1 MRVGSKASEGQ
12 RRKEEGRE
20 RELERREREK
30 GHTMRQDEMKKV
42 LEMGVLLSAERDMDR
57 LLDQILSCAMDLA
70 RCDGGTLYLLDGDVL
85 RFKIMRT
92 DSLGT
97 RSGRDGRAPDLP
109 PVRLSRENVCA
120 LALLEDRTISI
131 QDVYHAPGCDFSG
144 PIAYDALTGYHTQ
157 SMLVVPM
164 RGRRGERVGVLQLI
178 NALDSQ
184 GNICAFQEEMAL
196 VLESLASQAAVT
208 IQNVRYIREIRELFA
223 SFVRVMSA
231 AVDERS
237 PYNANHSRRM
247 AQCGGKFVDWL
258 NARAEERGEEPPFPP
273 ARREELLMSIW
284 LHDIGK
290 VTTPLEVMDK
300 ANRLPPLQY
309 ARLDN
314 HLLDAWYCAKIDCL
328 EGRITEQELESITL
342 STCWAGELTEEM
354 NEAEFL
360 SDEQLECLA
369 GFKNRTYTDRGYTRP
384 WITDEEYA
392 MLTIRKGTLAPEE
405 LEKMRRHVVMTDK
418 MLSQIHFSRSLS
430 HVRSWAASH
439 HEKLNGTGYP
449 RGLKGEEIP
458 YEVRII
464 TILDIFDALVADD
477 RPYKPGMPI
486 EKALDILTIMAKKE
500 GKLDPQLTE
509 LFIESKCWVLEH

>member
-1 MRVGSKASEGQ
+1 MTQEQ
-12 RRKEEGRE
+12 
-20 RELERREREK
+20 
-30 GHTMRQDEMKKV
+30 MKKV
-42 LEMGVLLSAERDMDR
+42 LEIGVKLSSERDLDR
-57 LLDQILSCAMDLA
+57 LLEEILSCVMELA
-70 RCDGGTLYLLDGDVL
+70 GCDAGTLYLLDGGVL
-85 RFKIMRT
+85 RFRFSRNL
-92 DSLGT
+92 SLKNYSNG
-97 RSGRDGRAPDLP
+97 GGMAPVP
-109 PVRLSRENVCA
+109 LSRENVCA
-120 LALLEDRTISI
+120 LAFLEDRTICVD
-131 QDVYHAPGCDFSG
+131 DVYHCSEYDFPG
-144 PIAYDALTGYHTQ
+144 PRRYDALTGYRTQ

-164 RGRRGERVGVLQLI
+164 HGRDGEKPGVLQLI
-178 NALDSQ
+178 NALDPE
-184 GNICAFQEEMAL
+184 GRVCPFPPDMAL
-196 VLESLASQAAVT
+196 VLESVASQAALA
-208 IQNVRYIREIRELFA
+208 IQNVRYTQEIHELFH
-223 SFVRVMSA
+223 SFVRVMSTA
-231 AVDERS
+231 IDERS

-300 ANRLPPLQY
+300 ANRLSPLQY

-342 STCWAGELTEEM
+342 STCWASELTEEM

-449 RGLKGEEIP
+449 RGLKGDEIP

-477 RPYKPGMPI
+477 RPYK
-486 EKALDILTIMAKKE
+486 KAKTVEQALKILGFGVKDGE
-500 GKLDPQLTE
+500 LDPE
-509 LFIESKCWVLEH
+509 LADLFTQSRCWEGLYHEEEPT